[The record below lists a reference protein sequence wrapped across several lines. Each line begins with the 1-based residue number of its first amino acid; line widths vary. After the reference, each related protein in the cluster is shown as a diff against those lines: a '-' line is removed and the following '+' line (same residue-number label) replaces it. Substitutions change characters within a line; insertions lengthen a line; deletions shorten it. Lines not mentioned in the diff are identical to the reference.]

1 NVPRL
6 LPPPFITTSPGSPLG
21 AYLQTE
27 LSQPGPRSLEK
38 TSNPI
43 NSLTDDLVV
52 HDLERTRAIPKV
64 IFKKTNKSMLKK
76 HGDNTVFLI
85 TPSPSPRLRACST
98 DFPPSLLPCSQN

>member
-1 NVPRL
+1 MAFCF
-6 LPPPFITTSPGSPLG
+6 LPHCCFSLTS
-21 AYLQTE
+21 ADLQTE

-64 IFKKTNKSMLKK
+64 IFKKTNKSMLK
-76 HGDNTVFLI
+76 NMETTVQILVFCVPEIFFLKG
-85 TPSPSPRLRACST
+85 
-98 DFPPSLLPCSQN
+98 